1 MAASA
6 NCCTSVLLPAFAFQ
20 SQNVAKITETCKLQ
34 FGVDNAADFEL
45 FALVPLTQ
53 ATLDSQMSL
62 AQAQKGGNNF
72 EIGVRMNSPSF
83 CNLTLRNVENS
94 MLEKNRLQNL
104 LKSSNEALL
113 TFTTELKRIKKVIMA
128 AVLTDESM
136 DSTRIDSETA
146 GGAGSI
152 KVGAST
158 SAGRAG
164 GQAANN
170 NNGASSNLTGPDQA
184 LASNQAGANQNMDAL
199 LKRLMKFKHLEDD
212 NKKLKNLLK

>member
-1 MAASA
+1 
-6 NCCTSVLLPAFAFQ
+6 
-20 SQNVAKITETCKLQ
+20 
-34 FGVDNAADFEL
+34 
-45 FALVPLTQ
+45 
-53 ATLDSQMSL
+53 
-62 AQAQKGGNNF
+62 
-72 EIGVRMNSPSF
+72 
-83 CNLTLRNVENS
+83 

-164 GQAANN
+164 GGQASNN
-170 NNGASSNLTGPDQA
+170 DNGASSNLAGPDPA